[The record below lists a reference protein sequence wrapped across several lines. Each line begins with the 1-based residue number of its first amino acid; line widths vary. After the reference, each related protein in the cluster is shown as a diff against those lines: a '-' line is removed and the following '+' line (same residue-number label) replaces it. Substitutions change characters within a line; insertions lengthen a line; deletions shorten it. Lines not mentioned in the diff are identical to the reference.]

1 METVLIE
8 SKKTVREGCFDL
20 APIKELME
28 LYFHPSD
35 IAKALRDIHYEFTNI
50 LLEEFEEAELLNFQ
64 KEVHCT
70 NETRDNLFY
79 LKLLADKFDEIGKK
93 VKNA

>member
-1 METVLIE
+1 METVLVE
-8 SKKTVREGCFDL
+8 SKKTVREGCFDV

-35 IAKALRDIHYEFTNI
+35 IAKALRDVHYQLTEI
-50 LLEEFEEAELLNFQ
+50 LLEEFEQAELLNYN

-70 NETRDNLFY
+70 NETLDNLFY
-79 LKLLADKFDEIGKK
+79 LKLLADKFDEISKR
-93 VKNA
+93 VKC